1 MRPSNLLAVPLLV
14 LASCGR
20 PGLAPIPSDRPLVI
34 AHRGA
39 SGHRPEHTV
48 AAYTLAVE
56 MGADFIEPDLVS
68 TKDGVLVARHEND
81 IGGTTDVAEKF
92 PDRKARKVIDGDT
105 LTGWFTEDFTLAEL
119 RTLRAKER
127 LPFRSHAYDGR
138 YAIPTFDEVLALADS
153 LGRARGRVVGVYP
166 ETKHPTYHRAIGLP
180 LEEKLLAA
188 LQARQLDDRHAPV
201 FIQSFE
207 DGNLR
212 TLRAQTRVKLVYLT
226 STPLSADRLRDLATF
241 VDAVGVNQRLV
252 VGADSAAAPTSLI
265 RDAHAAGLAVHV
277 WTMRSEPVFLAKRY
291 GGDPVA
297 EVREL
302 VRLGADGIFGDFPDV
317 VVAGVVRG
325 R

>member
-1 MRPSNLLAVPLLV
+1 
-14 LASCGR
+14 
-20 PGLAPIPSDRPLVI
+20 
-34 AHRGA
+34 
-39 SGHRPEHTV
+39 
-48 AAYTLAVE
+48 
-56 MGADFIEPDLVS
+56 
-68 TKDGVLVARHEND
+68 
-81 IGGTTDVAEKF
+81 
-92 PDRKARKVIDGDT
+92 
-105 LTGWFTEDFTLAEL
+105 
-119 RTLRAKER
+119 
-127 LPFRSHAYDGR
+127 
-138 YAIPTFDEVLALADS
+138 
-153 LGRARGRVVGVYP
+153 
-166 ETKHPTYHRAIGLP
+166 
-180 LEEKLLAA
+180 
-188 LQARQLDDRHAPV
+188 V

-265 RDAHAAGLAVHV
+265 SDAHAAGLAVHV